1 MHKWLNCNLTQQ
13 LIEIKLSLAFF
24 FFNPQKLKALRI
36 WNYETS
42 NLVGRRTHTTNQ
54 QFQRCQV
61 AEGISITSPYISVN
75 KEIIHPK
82 IKWCRILSILHFTL
96 PLFFFGKTRAISF
109 CWFNDKQ
116 SNCHSKQ
123 HDGIWILLEASTR
136 LHTMEGTIQLN
147 KDMLMG
153 SKINWNYSG

>member
-1 MHKWLNCNLTQQ
+1 MT
-13 LIEIKLSLAFF
+13 KLQFNTAINWNKVVTCFF